1 MNIAW
6 NDRKTVIASM
16 GLLII
21 IGVYVTIKYLQ
32 GDFP

>member
-6 NDRKTVIASM
+6 NDRKTMIASM

-21 IGVYVTIKYLQ
+21 IGVYVIIKYFQ